1 VIVARLPRSAAN
13 RATGTALRLAS
24 FTLAALV
31 ACKGDAPA
39 ATTRAAQSSAPA
51 DPMAPT
57 EIVIA
62 RPAARYQPDATT
74 SGSAITGSVTAPASL
89 TPGAPIATGRDSATC
104 GPTVADES
112 VVRQGNGLGGAVVW
126 LDDIRRGRPL
136 PLERRLELESDKCR
150 LTPRVQAGVVG
161 SAVNVLG
168 HDAFR
173 QHLRFLAAG
182 ESEPRAAILLGEDE
196 QVIPT
201 NRPFAEPG
209 LVLVRDADHP
219 WPTAYLAVFDHP
231 YFAVTAP
238 NGTFRIDGVPPG
250 RYTIKVWHERA
261 VPAEEHVEV
270 TATAAATVAIT
281 LRAR

>member
-1 VIVARLPRSAAN
+1 LILTAVA
-13 RATGTALRLAS
+13 
-24 FTLAALV
+24 

-39 ATTRAAQSSAPA
+39 ATPRATHSSAA
-51 DPMAPT
+51 RDTLAPT

-62 RPAARYQPDATT
+62 RPTSPYRADAAT
-74 SGSAITGSVTAPASL
+74 SGAAITGTVTAPASL
-89 TPGAPIATGRDSATC
+89 TAGPPIATGRDSLIC
-104 GPTVADES
+104 GPAVADES
-112 VVRQGNGLGGAVVW
+112 VVRQGSGIGGAVVW

-168 HDAFR
+168 HDDFR

-182 ESEPRAAILLGEDE
+182 ERAARVAILLGEDE

-209 LVLVRDADHP
+209 LVVVRDADHA

-231 YFAVTAP
+231 YYAVTAP

-250 RYTIKVWHERA
+250 KDRVKIWHERA
-261 VPAEEHVEV
+261 KTAEQSVDV
-270 TATAAATVAIT
+270 GSGGAT
-281 LRAR
+281 LNLELQGR